1 MRFTRSGR
9 QLLYVGRPVS
19 LAGIMAGTGSQ
30 TTTDFMDPPFDDD
43 FARLT
48 QHDNNFHRHW
58 LTPYWAFSPVQKPE
72 TERRRN
78 SVFQRSLE
86 PKMPGA
92 RWLLF
97 DYNYDYFSRL
107 QGMLTRAS
115 QLGIVVQL
123 VLFDRSGLDTTGSGG
138 PESWPPGANP
148 GYPVRRWDDSPWN
161 VDNND
166 QPFLQ
171 GTNKGT
177 PENPKINALPEF
189 FLENPPLRKAQQA
202 YIEQVVNA
210 TKGYWNVFYEIM
222 NEPQGLPNDAH
233 VRWADWVV
241 GVIHGLTGGNSI
253 IFYNDHNPTADGAD
267 VNLWKDL
274 KLPNYGNFHGVS
286 FHRVPTSIDPNAP
299 NAGSKFKFLNE
310 KIFQVSTDGNSR
322 NTRDTQAANDTWTGH
337 AFSRGMI
344 FQAQSISP
352 DAASGIQQHHPTP
365 LK

>member
-9 QLLYVGRPVS
+9 QLLYVGRPVN
-19 LAGIMAGTGSQ
+19 LAGILAGVGDRATS
-30 TTTDFMDPPFDDD
+30 DSLDPPFDDD
-43 FARLT
+43 FARMT
-48 QHDNNFHRHW
+48 QHENNFHRHW
-58 LTPYWAFSPVQKPE
+58 VIAYWTFSPPQKPE
-72 TERRRN
+72 AMRRRN
-78 SVFQRSLE
+78 SVFQRTFH
-86 PKMPGA
+86 PKDETGV
-92 RWLLF
+92 WLLMQYNT
-97 DYNYDYFSRL
+97 DYITRL
-107 QGMLTRAS
+107 QAMIAKAAAVGV
-115 QLGIVVQL
+115 VVQL
-123 VLFDRSGLDTTGSGG
+123 VLFDRCGLDVTGSGG
-138 PESWPPGANP
+138 RESWTLPGTTQSF
-148 GYPVRRWDDSPWN
+148 PVRRWDDSPWN
-161 VDNND
+161 VQNND
-166 QPFLQ
+166 QPVLQ

-177 PENPKINALPEF
+177 PDQPKYSGLPEF
-189 FLENPPLRKAQQA
+189 FLEDKALRNLQRA

-222 NEPQGLPNDAH
+222 NEPQGQPTDAH

-253 IFYNDHNPTADGAD
+253 IFYNDHNTTDGAD

-310 KIFQVSTDGNSR
+310 KIFQVSTDGNSGA
-322 NTRDTQAANDTWTGH
+322 TRDTQAANEAWTNY

-352 DAASGIQQHHPTP
+352 DAARGIQQHHPTP